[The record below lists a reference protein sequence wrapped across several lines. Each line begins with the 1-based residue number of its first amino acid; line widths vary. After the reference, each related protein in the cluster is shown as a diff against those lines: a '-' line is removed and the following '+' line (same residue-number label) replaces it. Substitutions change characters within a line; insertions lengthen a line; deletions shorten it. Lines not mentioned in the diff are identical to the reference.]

1 MYAGQPAELSYFLT
15 YEILPVVGVTAA
27 VCMAIRYIDLAE
39 CTLLGLSC
47 AALVGR
53 GHADR
58 LPCASNPSH

>member
-27 VCMAIRYIDLAE
+27 VCMAIKYVGLAE
-39 CTLLGLSC
+39 CTLHGLSC
-47 AALVGR
+47 AELGGR

-58 LPCASNPSH
+58 LPCALNP